1 MYLYDPV
8 ELHFLFM
15 QLIISRSSDIII
27 IFSRCCKLLLQ
38 EAVLTVK
45 QTDLMAKSG
54 MNIIT
59 RTYRGHVGKQIV
71 IKWYDGKSV
80 ISKMP
85 EFTKPWSAAQTSTG
99 KV

>member
-1 MYLYDPV
+1 
-8 ELHFLFM
+8 
-15 QLIISRSSDIII
+15 
-27 IFSRCCKLLLQ
+27 
-38 EAVLTVK
+38 
-45 QTDLMAKSG
+45 MAKSG

-85 EFTKPWSAAQTSTG
+85 EFTKPWSAAQTEYRKRFKKAAKRASRLAMDPDVRSKYIRKLNPSLTVYNLILRDILKG
-99 KV
+99 KEICR